1 MKLSERSA
9 HSLDSTEDV
18 HHETQPAF
26 ELDRLIHEPARLAI
40 VVVLEAAEEVDF
52 KFLLYMTNLTKGNL
66 SRQTEKLAE
75 VGYIEVRKYYKGRVP
90 ATGYRLTETGR
101 AAFAHY
107 REQMM
112 RLLQPPQE
120 K

>member
-9 HSLDSTEDV
+9 QSLDSTEDV

-52 KFLLYMTNLTKGNL
+52 KFLLHMTNLTKGNL

-75 VGYIEVRKYYKGRVP
+75 AGYIEVRKYYKGRVP
-90 ATGYRLTETGR
+90 ATGYRLTETGQ

-107 REQMM
+107 RDQMM